1 MSPISATRLRVVATA
16 QILLGILLLPFSM
29 FFGSIAAPVLALV
42 PIWIIVRGCLMWRPR
57 AGSVAVTRRIA
68 WVSLVFGI
76 VASAYGLFA
85 LRAAARSAAAGG
97 GLLGAFGL
105 LPLALG
111 LAIACLAGISLALT
125 GRGA

>member
-1 MSPISATRLRVVATA
+1 
-16 QILLGILLLPFSM
+16 M
-29 FFGSIAAPVLALV
+29 FFGSLPAPVLALV
-42 PIWIIVRGCLMWRPR
+42 PIWIIVGGCLMWRPR
-57 AGSVAVTRRIA
+57 AGAVAATRRTA

-76 VASAYGLFA
+76 VAIASGLFA
-85 LRAAARSAAAGG
+85 LRAAARRAAAGG

-125 GRGA
+125 GRGE